1 MDSRSPIFIFF
12 AVANLVV
19 WVLFLPWQLLGSPFY
34 SDYLET
40 GAYALVLIFGV
51 LALRKKSIAYLLI
64 SILCWGI
71 PAAFY
76 YHEEVTGA
84 GNKAAT
90 CNRLRGTLG
99 CIEEADGTMKC
110 DQVIATGICSG
121 VPK

>member
-1 MDSRSPIFIFF
+1 MDSNVRMFIFF

-19 WVLFLPWQLLGSPFY
+19 WVLFLPWQLLGSAFY
-34 SDYLET
+34 SEYLET

-51 LALRKKSIAYLLI
+51 LALRKKSITYLII

-71 PAAFY
+71 PVSFY
-76 YHEEVTGA
+76 LHEELTA
-84 GNKAAT
+84 ASDKAAT

-99 CIEEADGTMKC
+99 CVEETDGTMKC